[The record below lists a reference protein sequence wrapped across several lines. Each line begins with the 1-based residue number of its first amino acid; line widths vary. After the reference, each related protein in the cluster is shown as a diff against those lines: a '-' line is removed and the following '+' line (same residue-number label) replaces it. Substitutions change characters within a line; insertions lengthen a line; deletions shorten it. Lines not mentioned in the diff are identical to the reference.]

1 MTTNLHH
8 RALLLGALLATVAVP
23 ASAAAVTLPPAVDP
37 GATYGMVLDAAESS
51 TEALIGAGPVVGV
64 EGQFDTAEQA
74 IPFAPP
80 LRDDVE
86 RVSQGIVPANEASAY
101 PDHLQVFAK
110 FYTHQTFQ
118 AALAMAPSEL
128 PKPDPGSVPAVL
140 SQLEAYS
147 NDRTSPASL
156 VGFVLVLFPDGAVA
170 PWLSQPVD
178 DLTGFS
184 VLNAIRSSP
193 DLLFG
198 PEPPSNGVV
207 VFVVNTGA
215 STVDAL
221 VVDQNSPGGVAAR
234 GMVAALLGQG
244 TADLL
249 FGAAGPGNTVL
260 GATVRCFADGDAA
273 DWVGCIAPA
282 A

>member
-1 MTTNLHH
+1 MTTNLRH
-8 RALLLGALLATVAVP
+8 RVLLLGALLSTVAVP
-23 ASAAAVTLPPAVDP
+23 ASTAGQSPDPADP
-37 GATYGMVLDAAESS
+37 GAVYGLVLDTAESS
-51 TEALIGAGPVVGV
+51 TEALIGSGPVVGV
-64 EGQFDTAEQA
+64 EGQFDAAEEA

-86 RVSQGIVPANEASAY
+86 RVSQGIVPANEVSAY

-110 FYTHQTFQ
+110 FYSHQAFQ

-128 PKPDPGSVPAVL
+128 PKPDPGSVPSLLA
-140 SQLEAYS
+140 QLGEYS

-156 VGFVLVLFPDGAVA
+156 VGVVLVLFPDGAVA
-170 PWLSQPVD
+170 PWVSQPVD

-184 VLNAIRSSP
+184 VLNAIRGSP

-215 STVDAL
+215 ATVDAL

-260 GATVRCFADGDAA
+260 GATVRCFAHGDAA
-273 DWVGCIAPA
+273 GWVACAAPA